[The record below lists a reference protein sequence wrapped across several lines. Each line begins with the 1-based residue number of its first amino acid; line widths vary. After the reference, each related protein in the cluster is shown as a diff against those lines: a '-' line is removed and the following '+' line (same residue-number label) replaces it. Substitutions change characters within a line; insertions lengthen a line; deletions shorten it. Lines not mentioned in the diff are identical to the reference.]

1 MAQINYDELPGRLM
15 VVMQNLLTPDNSVIQ
30 QATQELRLLFKHR
43 AMVMALATIISACPE
58 VQIRQ
63 FAAVLMRRKI
73 TKQWKNLPSEFQA
86 SIKAAI
92 FRMMEDEQEHI
103 VRVALAQVCAAI
115 AKRELPYSRWEEFY
129 QNLNVCLKSGNVKD
143 RELGTMV
150 LSSVSASAA
159 ECMKPHFKGLF
170 NIFSMLLEDTQSKMV
185 PYYTIKGMT
194 SLVTYIGSD
203 EVPLFRALIPKVIL
217 VTKSLL
223 VVDENQGC
231 EAMELFDELVECEVS
246 IIVPH
251 IKEIVVF
258 SLEVASNPNFGGNAR
273 IKALSFI
280 TCLGRMKKKTIL
292 KQKLVG
298 PILKAIFP
306 IMSAIPEDDEEE
318 EIGEDAESSHPASFG
333 AQVIDI
339 LALHLPPEKLVPP
352 LMQMVRPALESQDPY
367 HRKAALICIAVLAEG
382 CADYIRNK
390 HLEVML
396 QYICK
401 GMEDESQ
408 VVHNAALFA
417 LGQFSEHLQPDISK
431 YHSHILPLL
440 FRYLGLASETADKD
454 PAGIT
459 RTYYALEMFCENLGD
474 ELLPY
479 LPALMEKLLHS
490 LQTSKAVH
498 TRELAISAIGAT
510 ANAAKQNMCPYF
522 QQIMEHLRVYLL
534 ASDMGLALVLKIQ
547 AVDTLGVL
555 ARTIG
560 EENFKPLVEESI
572 QLGLKLINEVN
583 DPDLRRCTYGLFASI
598 STVVKEE
605 MAPHLDTIVKIMID
619 SLQSTEGVVTHFKE
633 DENEMLQVFGED
645 DGEVDEEED
654 ISIEGEDNEDDEDIE
669 GYSVENAYLEE
680 KEDTCNALG
689 EIADNCSLAFLPHID
704 ECFSE
709 IMKLIEYPASNIR
722 KAALC
727 CMGSI
732 CRVLSRA
739 QGTIDNGGEVFAK
752 ALEKVI
758 PCFINVINTDSER
771 TVVMAT
777 LETINEM
784 LKEGSRSMVS
794 EQSHVSSITSAIR
807 NVLQLKTACQDE
819 DDEEDYDEDP
829 QQAEHDEM
837 LIEYAG
843 EIIPS
848 LAKAMGGQAFGPYL
862 AGALPLLVM
871 KTKKSCT
878 VAEKSFSIGTLS
890 ETIIAMEDCIQPFA
904 GHLVPVFVQGMQED
918 DAEVRSNAV
927 FGIGVLAEHGK
938 ETVFSHYPVLLS
950 AISSLIAKE
959 DDQRVI
965 DNICGAVARLVLTNT
980 EAVPVSQVLPRL
992 VQLLPLKEDKEE
1004 NNTVFRCIHHLYG
1017 TAHES
1022 IPPLIPQ
1029 LLLVFAQ
1036 VLGTTEI
1043 NEVTQGLIIQ
1053 IVQSVH
1059 NQNPDDFNKLLS
1071 SLPQDLA
1078 SRLSAVACCSS

>member
-1 MAQINYDELPGRLM
+1 MSQITYEELPGRLM
-15 VVMQNLLTPDNSVIQ
+15 IVMQNLLTPDNSIIQ
-30 QATQELRLLFKHR
+30 QATQDLRLLFKHK
-43 AMVMALATIISACPE
+43 ALVMALATVISASSE
-58 VQIRQ
+58 IQIRQ

-86 SIKAAI
+86 SLKTAI
-92 FRMMEDEQEHI
+92 FRMMEEEPEHI

-115 AKRELPYSRWEEFY
+115 AKRELPYNRWEQFY
-129 QNLNVCLKSGNVKD
+129 QHLNVCLKSGNVKV
-143 RELGTMV
+143 REIGTIV
-150 LSSVSASAA
+150 LSSVSVSAA
-159 ECMKPHFKGLF
+159 ECMKPHFKVLF
-170 NIFSMLLEDTQSKMV
+170 NIFSVLLEDTESKIV
-185 PYYTIKGMT
+185 PYYTIKAMT
-194 SLVTYIGSD
+194 VLVTFIGSD

-223 VVDENQGC
+223 VVDEDQGC

-246 IIVPH
+246 VIVPH
-251 IKEIVVF
+251 IKEIVYF

-273 IKALSFI
+273 VKALSFI
-280 TCLGRMKKKTIL
+280 TSLGRMKKKTIL
-292 KQKLVG
+292 KQKLVS
-298 PILKAIFP
+298 PILKSIFP
-306 IMSAIPEDDEEE
+306 IMSATPEEDEEE
-318 EIGEDAESSHPASFG
+318 EIGEDAESSHPASYG

-339 LALHLPPEKLVPP
+339 LALHLPPEKIVHP
-352 LMQMVRPALESQDPY
+352 LMQIVRPALENPDPY
-367 HRKAALICIAVLAEG
+367 HRKAGLICIAVLAEG

-396 QYICK
+396 QYISK
-401 GMEDESQ
+401 GMEDGSQ

-479 LPALMEKLLHS
+479 LPALMEKLLHN
-490 LQTSKAVH
+490 LQTSTAVH

-522 QQIMEHLRVYLL
+522 LQIMEPLRGYLL
-534 ASDMGLALVLKIQ
+534 ESDMGSALVLKIQ

-560 EENFKPLVEESI
+560 AENFIPLVNESI
-572 QLGLKLINEVN
+572 QLGLQLINEVN

-598 STVVKEE
+598 STVIKEG
-605 MAPHLDTIVKIMID
+605 MAPHLNTIVKLMID
-619 SLQSTEGVVTHFKE
+619 SLQSTEGVVAHFKE

-645 DGEVDEEED
+645 DGELDEEED
-654 ISIEGEDNEDDEDIE
+654 ISIEEEDEEEDIE

-689 EIADNCSLAFLPHID
+689 EIAFNSSLAFLPHID

-709 IMKLIEYPASNIR
+709 IMELIEYPASNIR

-727 CMGSI
+727 CMGTI

-739 QGTIDNGGEVFAK
+739 QNAVDNGGEVFAK

-758 PCFINVINTDSER
+758 PCFINIINTDSER
-771 TVVMAT
+771 TVVMAA

-784 LKEGSRSMVS
+784 LKEGSSSMVS

-819 DDEEDYDEDP
+819 DDEDDYDEDP

-871 KTKKSCT
+871 KTKKTCT

-890 ETIIAMEDCIQPFA
+890 EIVIAMEDSIQPFA
-904 GHLVPVFVQGMQED
+904 GHLVQVFVQGMQEED
-918 DAEVRSNAV
+918 PEVRSNAV

-938 ETVFSHYPVLLS
+938 ETLFTHYPVILS
-950 AISSLIAKE
+950 VISDLIGKE
-959 DDQRVI
+959 DDQCVI

-980 EAVPVSQVLPRL
+980 EAVPVAQVLPRL
-992 VQLLPLKEDKEE
+992 VQLLPLKEDQEE
-1004 NNTVFRCIHHLYG
+1004 NNTVFKCIHHLYG
-1017 TAHES
+1017 SGHEA
-1022 IPPLIPQ
+1022 IPSLIPQ
-1029 LLLVFAQ
+1029 LLAVFAQ
-1036 VLGTTEI
+1036 VLGTTQIKE
-1043 NEVTQGLIIQ
+1043 ETQGLIIQ
-1053 IVQSVH
+1053 IIQSIH
-1059 NQNPDDFNKLLS
+1059 NQSPDEFNRLLAA
-1071 SLPQDLA
+1071 LPQDLA
-1078 SRLSAVACCSS
+1078 VRLSAVVCGSS